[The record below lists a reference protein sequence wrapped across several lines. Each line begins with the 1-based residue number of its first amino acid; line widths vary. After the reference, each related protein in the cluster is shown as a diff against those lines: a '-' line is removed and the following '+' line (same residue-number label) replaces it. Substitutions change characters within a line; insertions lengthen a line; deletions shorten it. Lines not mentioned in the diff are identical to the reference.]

1 MKHGLAIIGYGG
13 MGSWHHTEIK
23 NLVPEIQVVGA
34 YDVTPEIQHKI
45 ESRGIT
51 AYQSLEQLLS
61 DTAVEIV
68 TVATPNNFHKSIS
81 IACLKAG
88 KHVVCEKPVCCSSSD
103 LLEVMETAK
112 KAGKLFTV
120 HQNRRWDKD
129 FLIVKKILDENL
141 LGRPYFIESRVQ
153 GARRVL
159 HGWRGHKENG
169 GGMLFD
175 WGVHLIDQLM
185 WMIPGKVTQVD
196 AHLVSTYAKEVDDNI
211 KIMIGFEGDL
221 SAIVEVAVNCMIP
234 EPRWHV
240 SCMEGTAVI
249 ENWEC
254 SGKMVR
260 LVDDKEP
267 AWEEEIVYTAAGP
280 TRSMA
285 PLPREATQE
294 IPLPQVNADW
304 SDFYRNVVSALEGKA
319 ALAVKPEETLR
330 VLRVIECIFR
340 SAQNGVGIRCD
351 L

>member
-1 MKHGLAIIGYGG
+1 MAHGLAIVGYGG
-13 MGSWHHTEIK
+13 MGSWHHGELK
-23 NLVPEIQVVGA
+23 KMVPEIQVVGA
-34 YDVTPEIQHKI
+34 YDIMPEVQDKI
-45 ESRGIT
+45 ASRGIK
-51 AYQSLEQLLS
+51 AYRSLEELLA
-61 DTAVEIV
+61 DPTVEIV

-81 IACLKAG
+81 IACLEAG
-88 KHVVCEKPVCCSSSD
+88 KHVVCEKPVCCSSAD
-103 LLEVMETAK
+103 LLEVMNTAK
-112 KAGKLFTV
+112 RTGKLFTV

-185 WMIPGKVTQVD
+185 WMIPGRVRQVD

-211 KIMIGFEGDL
+211 KVMLGFDGDI

-240 SCMEGTAVI
+240 SCMEGTAVV

-254 SGKMVR
+254 KGKMVR
-260 LVDDKEP
+260 LVDNQEP
-267 AWEEEIVYTAAGP
+267 VWEEEIVYTAAGP

-285 PLPREATQE
+285 PLPREATLQFE
-294 IPLPQVNADW
+294 LPQVEADW
-304 SDFYRNVVSALEGKA
+304 SEFYRNVAAAIEGKTS
-319 ALAVKPEETLR
+319 LAVKPEETLR

-340 SAQNGVGIRCD
+340 SAREGVGIRCD